1 MKNKILLIALSVL
14 IFSCNQ
20 EVKTENNKTQENIDV
35 KTPIVKV
42 VRPEMINF
50 TSNL

>member
-1 MKNKILLIALSVL
+1 MKNKILLIAFSVL

-20 EVKTENNKTQENIDV
+20 EVKTENNEIQENVDV

-42 VRPEMINF
+42 VHPE
-50 TSNL
+50 